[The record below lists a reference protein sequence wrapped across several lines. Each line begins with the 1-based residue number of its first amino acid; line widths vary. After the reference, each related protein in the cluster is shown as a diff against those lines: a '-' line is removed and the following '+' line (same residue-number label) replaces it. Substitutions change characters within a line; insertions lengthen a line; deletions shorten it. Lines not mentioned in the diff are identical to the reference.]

1 MQLKINL
8 YFFNLN
14 FSSKKRITV
23 NFLTFKGF
31 INFIYKYTKQLQNTK
46 NKIPNENEDLIKN

>member
-31 INFIYKYTKQLQNTK
+31 KISYTNIQN
-46 NKIPNENEDLIKN
+46 NCKIQKIKFQMKMKI